1 MRNFVMLGILLCL
14 SLKAFSQKDTVQIVR
29 LQEPIARLVV
39 KDLITGDGVK
49 EELAESIKIIESLK
63 AKSSTQDSI
72 SSNLKVQLS
81 NLNSIILYKDD
92 QFKLQEKLSKDLQLA
107 LRKEKIKNKILII
120 GAPALLIG
128 ALLLK

>member
-1 MRNFVMLGILLCL
+1 M
-14 SLKAFSQKDTVQIVR
+14 
-29 LQEPIARLVV
+29 V

-49 EELAESIKIIESLK
+49 GELAESIKIIESLK

-72 SSNLKVQLS
+72 SSNLKAQLS
-81 NLNSIILYKDD
+81 NLNSLILYKDD

-107 LRKEKIKNKILII
+107 LRKEKIKNKVLII
-120 GAPALLIG
+120 GAPALIIG